1 MSLHI
6 SEKTRKKRKNQI
18 NKIKKETD
26 FIIEKYEEKIY
37 RIIKRKENIIK
48 KQSQIYDVMITV
60 QGVQKY
66 AHCINRGESFKRSY
80 HKNDTK
86 KR

>member
-26 FIIEKYEEKIY
+26 FIIEKYIKEEMQFLLSNAIVADIGTHLPISHSY
-37 RIIKRKENIIK
+37 QNIRKD
-48 KQSQIYDVMITV
+48 KQQETI
-60 QGVQKY
+60 
-66 AHCINRGESFKRSY
+66 RE
-80 HKNDTK
+80 
-86 KR
+86 